1 MNSYDMIRKGLLPFM
16 GGLQKLVPFMLSA
29 AEKVAPRSEWGD
41 WRYHDITCGSC
52 SGGAVFQFFGMSVT
66 MNDLAFRSY
75 LSARAIFGPVRSD
88 IREIYHL
95 VELAAEGPEPLV
107 PEGKKTAIDLV
118 PGYLH
123 PKACD
128 IFDALYWAYER
139 GDVSEDKGYYYKFL
153 AIRWVMLNKS
163 YIYFTKLPTED
174 LRQLA
179 LQGPW
184 AKVAAVLRDPL
195 QALTKVAHDIDHLN
209 HAVRSSG
216 ARDEAQVFMQDCT
229 QLVKELP
236 FDRPSITGLNPPT
249 SGDATFKQS
258 NRVLDALIYNEWQP
272 ISDDELPADLWRH
285 LVCETAA
292 HIPAGHYFFNYA
304 GDGALSWDEAHE
316 VHKTLGEI
324 VDLYTFERKPGQTAG
339 CVLVRKT

>member
-1 MNSYDMIRKGLLPFM
+1 MIRKGLLPFM
-16 GGLQKLVPFMLSA
+16 GGLQKLVPFMLEAA
-29 AEKVAPRSEWGD
+29 AEVAPRSEWRD

-52 SGGAVFQFFGMSVT
+52 SGGAVFQFYGMSVT

-75 LSARAIFGPVRSD
+75 LSARAIFGPSRSKRPV
-88 IREIYHL
+88 IEKLI
-95 VELAAEGPEPLV
+95 ELAAGGTEPLN
-107 PEGKKTAIDLV
+107 PLGKKRAIDLV

-128 IFDALYWAYER
+128 IFDALFWAYER
-139 GDVSEDKGYYYKFL
+139 GDVSEDEGFYYKFL
-153 AIRWVMLNKS
+153 AIRWVLANKN
-163 YIYFTKLPTED
+163 YMYFIKLPTED
-174 LRQLA
+174 LKQLA

-184 AKVAAVLRDPL
+184 AKVAKIVSDPL
-195 QALTKVAHDIDHLN
+195 PALLQIAHDVDHLN

-216 ARDEAQVFMQDCT
+216 ARDHAQVHMDDCT
-229 QLVKELP
+229 KLVKELP

-249 SGDATFKQS
+249 IGDATFKQS

-272 ISDDELPADLWRH
+272 IEDDELPADLWRH

-292 HIPAGHYFFNYA
+292 HIPDGHFFFNYA
-304 GDGALSWDEAHE
+304 GDGALTWDEAHE

-324 VDLYTFERKPGQTAG
+324 VKTYTFERKPGQIAG
-339 CVLVRKT
+339 CVLVRKG